1 MLEKMEPA
9 NLFDLFYPFAATQR
23 IALVLESVP
32 FTQLLF
38 HVANI
43 SYRKA
48 ADLIN
53 MSALDKAVDSASSI
67 QVPKQLNNVLKK
79 ISPTAE
85 SRLTSEPIPQTST
98 QKIPIKKSRLARD
111 QTDRPSRTRRAGG
124 TGIRTGSRRVIE
136 DDSTEDEDD
145 VDDEDDSDDDTDE
158 NELAQNR
165 TDPSDD
171 SDNEDDDEDDEEDD
185 DSEPLLGKWF
195 EETLFP
201 PDEEAKN
208 INGKK
213 SLRKLAGKICL
224 RI

>member
-1 MLEKMEPA
+1 MEPA

-98 QKIPIKKSRLARD
+98 QKIPLKKPRLARD

-136 DDSTEDEDD
+136 DDSTG
-145 VDDEDDSDDDTDE
+145 
-158 NELAQNR
+158 NY
-165 TDPSDD
+165 
-171 SDNEDDDEDDEEDD
+171 
-185 DSEPLLGKWF
+185 
-195 EETLFP
+195 
-201 PDEEAKN
+201 
-208 INGKK
+208 
-213 SLRKLAGKICL
+213 C
-224 RI
+224 